1 MWRRA
6 KLKRLPPSGH
16 LYCAI
21 KVASRRDNT
30 HIHLSSYA
38 KAFGYEHKSTDL
50 FTQPEV
56 SLFLTRKWKGDNLL
70 LWPRFFMKIFYRATA
85 CLGVCVE
92 KGDTS
97 VCLELAYFYAT
108 ISFIR
113 AYKEKTQ
120 RDVHHIDGRSRN
132 FHCFLC
138 SWRGN
143 YDSWDKRKVRRHCP
157 SLAFLTIWIY
167 NMKKEEL
174 KISCETEK

>member
-16 LYCAI
+16 IYCAI
-21 KVASRRDNT
+21 KVASSRDNT
-30 HIHLSSYA
+30 HIHLSSYT

-56 SLFLTRKWKGDNLL
+56 RLFLTRKWKGDNLL
-70 LWPRFFMKIFYRATA
+70 LWPRFFMKIFYGATA
-85 CLGVCVE
+85 GLGVCVE

-97 VCLELAYFYAT
+97 VCLKLAYFYAT

-120 RDVHHIDGRSRN
+120 LVVHHIDGRSETFTAPRVA
-132 FHCFLC
+132 
-138 SWRGN
+138 GG
-143 YDSWDKRKVRRHCP
+143 DIMTP
-157 SLAFLTIWIY
+157 GT
-167 NMKKEEL
+167 KE
-174 KISCETEK
+174 K